1 MTSACA
7 EWGQWQTASLIV
19 NEADMKPAVD
29 GVCQGNVKQDAPKI
43 RMIAWLGG
51 GSKYFLFSS
60 LPGEMI
66 QFD

>member
-1 MTSACA
+1 MVSNIFMFNPIPGEMLQFDLRIFFKWVGKNHQLAGIPVA
-7 EWGQWQTASLIV
+7 
-19 NEADMKPAVD
+19 NERLA
-29 GVCQGNVKQDAPKI
+29 
-43 RMIAWLGG
+43 G